1 MYKEI
6 FMRSALIGCT
16 VVLLSANIAQAAD
29 NGFYL
34 GGGITQ
40 TSFDTSS
47 DFVQDAPDDF
57 DLDDDD
63 NGYKLIAGIRP
74 LDWFAVEANYVDFGS
89 VTGGDNILGGQFELT
104 GFDAFAVGFISVP
117 FIDIFGKVGAIR
129 WDADARVSIAGD
141 DFSASESGTDFAYGG
156 GVQAR
161 LGSLAGRLEY
171 ERFEV
176 DDTDEVAMITL
187 GVTYTFL

>member
-1 MYKEI
+1 
-6 FMRSALIGCT
+6 MRAALIGCAFILWSSGT
-16 VVLLSANIAQAAD
+16 ALAAD

-34 GGGITQ
+34 GAGLTQ
-40 TSFDTSS
+40 ASLDTSS

-57 DLDDDD
+57 SIDDDD
-63 NGYKLIAGIRP
+63 NGFKFIAGIRP
-74 LDWFAVEANYVDFGS
+74 LDWLAIEANYVDFGS
-89 VTGGDNILGGQFELT
+89 VSAGDDTLGGEFELS
-104 GFDAFAVGFISVP
+104 GIDAFAVGLIPVP

-129 WDADARVSIAGD
+129 WDADARVTLGGQT
-141 DFSASESGTDFAYGG
+141 FSDSESGTDIAYGAG
-156 GVQAR
+156 IQAH

-176 DDTDEVAMITL
+176 DDTEEVAMITL

>member
-1 MYKEI
+1 MKAST
-6 FMRSALIGCT
+6 RAALLVCAGFLP
-16 VVLLSANIAQAAD
+16 VSGIAVAAD
-29 NGFYL
+29 NGFYI
-34 GGGITQ
+34 GGGITR

-57 DLDDDD
+57 SIDDDD

-74 LDWFAVEANYVDFGS
+74 LDWLAIEANYVDFGS
-89 VTGGDNILGGQFELT
+89 VSEGDDILGGEFELS
-104 GFDAFAVGFISVP
+104 GFDAFAVGFLPLP
-117 FIDIFGKVGAIR
+117 FVDIYGKVGVIR
-129 WDADARVSIAGD
+129 WDADARVSLGGTT
-141 DFSASESGTDFAYGG
+141 FSDSESGTDIAWGG

-176 DDTDEVAMITL
+176 DDTEEVAMITL

>member
-1 MYKEI
+1 MKAA
-6 FMRSALIGCT
+6 MGAA
-16 VVLLSANIAQAAD
+16 VIACVGFLPVSGTASAAD

-34 GGGITQ
+34 GAGITR

-57 DLDDDD
+57 SIDDDD
-63 NGYKLIAGIRP
+63 NGYKIIAGIRP
-74 LDWFAVEANYVDFGS
+74 LDWLAIEANYVDFGS
-89 VTGGDNILGGQFELT
+89 VASGDDVLGGEFELT
-104 GFDAFAVGFISVP
+104 GIDAFAVGFLPLP
-117 FIDIFGKVGAIR
+117 FVDIYGKLGAIR
-129 WDADARVSIAGD
+129 WDADARVNVGGSS
-141 DFSASESGTDFAYGG
+141 FSDSESGTDIAWGA

-176 DDTDEVAMITL
+176 DDTEEIAMITL
-187 GVTYTFL
+187 GLTYTFL